1 MQWYAV
7 PTMRDSTIRTW
18 RRRSRAVMSAALVR
32 PIWVRL
38 GPRLTADRSPV
49 SPRWRTQTSW
59 VRWSQKYQNQKCTN
73 QRRRF
78 HSQCSRCVPGRN
90 MSKVRLDR
98 ARLDDRQTQFE
109 NHRKIGRIPW
119 VEVSTSSNQGRH
131 RKPLNPVSRNA
142 GRQSVPATRLER
154 FR

>member
-1 MQWYAV
+1 MICGRNRALRLPNSLFCSASRCHARGAEPPPALAPQ
-7 PTMRDSTIRTW
+7 RIRRQAGALLSLRYQAW
-18 RRRSRAVMSAALVR
+18 RGRHLSLGALSSGCPFYSRGPPSYRLKR
-32 PIWVRL
+32 GILLRL
-38 GPRLTADRSPV
+38 G
-49 SPRWRTQTSW
+49 
-59 VRWSQKYQNQKCTN
+59 
-73 QRRRF
+73 
-78 HSQCSRCVPGRN
+78 
-90 MSKVRLDR
+90 LDR

-109 NHRKIGRIPW
+109 SHRKIGRIPW